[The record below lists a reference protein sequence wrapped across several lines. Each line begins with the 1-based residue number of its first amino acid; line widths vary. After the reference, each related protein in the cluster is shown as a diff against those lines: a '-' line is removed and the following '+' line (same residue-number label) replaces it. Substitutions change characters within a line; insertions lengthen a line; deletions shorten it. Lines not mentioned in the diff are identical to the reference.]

1 MGGSEAN
8 PYHSFS
14 LWVGSEANPY
24 HSFSLW
30 VGSGA
35 KGRYIQYFRNKILNL
50 KGSQGEALPSTL
62 LGTAG
67 PFLKSLH
74 RRCPIYNV
82 LEFLR
87 PKNKKD

>member
-1 MGGSEAN
+1 
-8 PYHSFS
+8 
-14 LWVGSEANPY
+14 
-24 HSFSLW
+24 
-30 VGSGA
+30 
-35 KGRYIQYFRNKILNL
+35 LNL

-67 PFLKSLH
+67 PFLKRLH